1 MNPKEKN
8 DEIIELTDEELDEIF
23 ADDDFDNGEEDGEIR
38 SFYFSNPDPYAKV
51 KPRPDDAPK
60 REFSFDEKGNIV
72 VKNPSAFWLPDV
84 KIVEE
89 HGGTEYT
96 VTGGYEGTETLDR
109 KLRRIMEQNAA
120 DDKSSIR
127 TPMSNDVS
135 LDINQKSNPVQT
147 VAPPEE
153 DNNML
158 RATDKIT
165 ALYCRL
171 SVEDT
176 KEKGGKDDPSNSIQ
190 HQQIMLMEYAKSQH
204 FPNPTFFI
212 DDGYSGVDFSNRP
225 GFQKMLAEIEAGH
238 VEVVITKDLSRL
250 GRNSSLT
257 GLYINYTFPQY
268 GVRYIAINDH
278 FDTIDPNSTDSDMAG
293 IKNWFNEWYSKD
305 TSRKIRAVNK
315 AKGERGERLT
325 TNIPYGYKRDS
336 DDPKKWVI
344 DEEAAQIV
352 KRIFAL
358 CMEGKGPSQIAALL
372 EKEKVLNPTAYKQR
386 EGRKT
391 PHQTPENE
399 YRWHESTVAYILE
412 YMEYTGCTV
421 NFKTYTNSIWD
432 KRQRE
437 NPMENRKIF
446 YNTHPAIISLEVFDK
461 VQEIRQQRHRRTA
474 TGKSNMFSGLVFCN
488 DCKQKLYYST
498 TSYFEKR
505 QDFFICSTHRAN
517 KDKCSGHYIRAVVL
531 EQIVWKHIQEVI
543 SVVTRYEAYFRSEME
558 QKLRIQS
565 EKSLRLYQK
574 RLAQA
579 EKRIGELDRLFI
591 RIYEDNVAGRLDD
604 ERFAMMSKNYTEE
617 QKDLKAEVKNLQQQI
632 HEQEQQAENIEQF
645 VHRVKRN
652 STLTELTPYALRELV
667 KAVYVEAPDK
677 SSGKRRQK
685 VHIEYDLVGYIPV
698 DELLKAEQA

>member
-1 MNPKEKN
+1 MSFITGLTRMWLTRTAKPFTFKN
-8 DEIIELTDEELDEIF
+8 GYDQIL
-23 ADDDFDNGEEDGEIR
+23 
-38 SFYFSNPDPYAKV
+38 PYAECENLGLYVHIPFCKSICNFCPYCKV
-51 KPRPDDAPK
+51 RYSAELCDRYIDSLIQ
-60 REFSFDEKGNIV
+60 EIHIV
-72 VKNPSAFWLPDV
+72 GSQHA
-84 KIVEE
+84 E
-89 HGGTEYT
+89 HRKATSLYFGGGTPALAANRIKEIVNALSEHFIIT
-96 VTGGYEGTETLDR
+96 EGIGLELHPDNVNVETL
-109 KLRRIMEQNAA
+109 Q
-120 DDKSSIR
+120 
-127 TPMSNDVS
+127 
-135 LDINQKSNPVQT
+135 
-147 VAPPEE
+147 
-153 DNNML
+153 
-158 RATDKIT
+158 
-165 ALYCRL
+165 
-171 SVEDT
+171 
-176 KEKGGKDDPSNSIQ
+176 
-190 HQQIMLMEYAKSQH
+190 
-204 FPNPTFFI
+204 
-212 DDGYSGVDFSNRP
+212 
-225 GFQKMLAEIEAGH
+225 MLAEIEAGH

-325 TNIPYGYKRDS
+325 TNVPYGYKRDP

-432 KRQRE
+432 KKQRE

-505 QDFFICSTHRAN
+505 QDFFICSTHRVN

-558 QKLRIQS
+558 QKLRMQS
-565 EKSLRLYQK
+565 EESLRLYRK

-591 RIYEDNVAGRLDD
+591 RIYEDNAAGRLDD

-617 QKDLKAEVKNLQQQI
+617 QKDLKAEVKGLQQQI

-645 VHRVKRN
+645 VQRVKRN

-667 KAVYVEAPDK
+667 KAVYVNAPDK